1 MELDYLREF
10 VVLAQ
15 TCQFQEAANRLFM
28 SQSSLSK
35 HIKTIEK
42 DLGAPLLIRT
52 TRKVELS
59 DFGKAFLPY
68 AIQIADLQHDYTV
81 NLLPEYKND
90 PTNITIGGIPLVN
103 FYKLDYRFME
113 WFSQRYPDQQ
123 ITFAE
128 HNDQTLCNMLANGRC
143 DLIVVGDLSSL
154 PEEDYCAEVYA
165 EDTIVA
171 VIAQDHP
178 LAARSCLNV
187 TDLLRCP
194 LLQLGKLD
202 IIHLLD
208 PDLPPASYIMSRT
221 PLLMDSVRRGIGIG
235 VLTYHC
241 AISHPLPGVVVLPIH
256 PVTSMQLLAVYSRRR
271 KKNQACVKSIVDYIG
286 TRRRE
291 IEDRD
296 NNDAFQTKFPDA

>member
-15 TCQFQEAANRLFM
+15 TCQFQEAANQLFM

-59 DFGKAFLPY
+59 EFGKAFLPY

-81 NLLPEYKND
+81 NLLPEFKD
-90 PTNITIGGIPLVN
+90 DHGSITIGGIPLVN

-113 WFSQRYPDQQ
+113 WFSEQYPDLQV
-123 ITFAE
+123 TFAE

-143 DLIVVGDLSSL
+143 DLIVVGDRSSL
-154 PEEDYCAEVYA
+154 PEEDYCSAVYA
-165 EDTIVA
+165 EDVIVA
-171 VIAQDHP
+171 VISETHP
-178 LAARSCLNV
+178 LADRSWLNV

-202 IIHLLD
+202 IVRRLD
-208 PDLPPASYIMSRT
+208 PDLPAASYIMSRT

-235 VLTYHC
+235 ILTYHC
-241 AISHPLPGVVVLPIH
+241 AVSHPLPGVKILPIH
-256 PVTSMQLLAVYSRRR
+256 PATRMQLLAVYSRRR
-271 KKNQACVKSIVDYIG
+271 KKNQACVKNIVDYIEQ
-286 TRRRE
+286 RRKE
-291 IEDRD
+291 IDRR
-296 NNDAFQTKFPDA
+296 NENESFEAKFPDA